1 METLADWIE
10 RDGSLT
16 EKDAVG
22 WVLRLAKRI
31 EALHALGVAHGNI
44 SPACVRADGAACSS
58 RGVLVDVRDTA
69 ADPHYHSPER
79 ASGASLSATDDV
91 WALAATLYAAVT
103 GQPPFGG
110 TGEAE
115 AHQRILSGTNPAPLA
130 VFDVGDDELQRVF
143 DAAFQRDPGRR
154 TTRLAALREALEKW
168 SPEARA
174 LPPLEDGG
182 DGEDGED
189 EDEDDDART
198 VMRGPV
204 DVAGLLARGGA
215 GSTGGPRAPNPQPN
229 SAMGGA
235 RGPQAPAGPLVGGP
249 RGPHAPA
256 GPLVGGP
263 RLPHA
268 PGAGVV
274 GGLVRPPGAPVPGA
288 FGAVGGPRA
297 PMPPAHAGA
306 GPGLVRPP
314 GAPAPGAM
322 GGPRAAQPSGSF
334 GVVAPSPPLAA
345 HTPQGAPAGVRP
357 PGLGAHS
364 PLPGFGPG
372 AGPRSALARPPGAPA
387 GALPLGARSPALVP
401 PAPAR
406 PADSEL
412 PDSEDSAGDGELR
425 TMMMFDAAKNL
436 VGPPPGG
443 HPAPLPIPDDVA
455 VPRDDDDDAIKTTVA
470 GSALSGG
477 PGEDEGEEAEEDD
490 LAKTAMLM
498 VPPGL
503 ADAHPPRR
511 PAAGSPGAR
520 EADAPSAGVFVYAGR
535 SAAKPDAAASFAG
548 AEREAPPTAPA
559 PPPAPL
565 FGAGTPAPPLARGA
579 SEPTSPQDRIARLL
593 GQAGFEPG
601 ASLDGPPEG
610 DGSGGLASTM
620 AFDAS
625 GGGQAGLAAGP
636 GPAAGAAAPQA
647 SPGAPPGAWSPGGG
661 SPIAPFVAPA
671 AAPGYQATASGQY
684 PAVVAGPDGSLGP
697 APAMFVPAPVAP
709 AAMEPQP
716 SQTTGVKVA
725 LLAAFITLI
734 VAALATILVMKSG
747 LLR

>member
-44 SPACVRADGAACSS
+44 SPACVCADGAACSS
-58 RGVLVDVRDTA
+58 RGVLVDVRETA

-91 WALAATLYAAVT
+91 WALAATLYACVT

-154 TTRLAALREALEKW
+154 TTRLAALRAALEKW

-182 DGEDGED
+182 EDGD
-189 EDEDDDART
+189 DEDDDDEDART

-204 DVAGLLARGGA
+204 DMAGLISMGIA
-215 GSTGGPRAPNPQPN
+215 GPTGGPRAPQTPPN
-229 SAMGGA
+229 SAMGGPRA
-235 RGPQAPAGPLVGGP
+235 PQPLAGPLVGGP
-249 RGPHAPA
+249 RAPQAPA
-256 GPLVGGP
+256 GVG
-263 RLPHA
+263 A
-268 PGAGVV
+268 
-274 GGLVRPPGAPVPGA
+274 GLVRPPGAPVPGPR
-288 FGAVGGPRA
+288 GVVGGPRA
-297 PMPPAHAGA
+297 PVPPAGVGAGA
-306 GPGLVRPP
+306 GLVRPP
-314 GAPAPGAM
+314 GAPVPAPT
-322 GGPRAAQPSGSF
+322 GGPRPPQAPGSF
-334 GVVAPSPPLAA
+334 GVAAPSPALAA
-345 HTPQGAPAGVRP
+345 RTPHGIPAGPIGAPPVGGRP
-357 PGLGAHS
+357 PGLGVHS
-364 PLPGFGPG
+364 PLPGFAPG
-372 AGPRSALARPPGAPA
+372 AAGPRPPLARPPGAPA
-387 GALPLGARSPALVP
+387 GAPPLGARSPAPVP
-401 PAPAR
+401 PAP
-406 PADSEL
+406 PPGADSPLDNEE
-412 PDSEDSAGDGELR
+412 SSGEGELR

-436 VGPPPGG
+436 VAQPGG
-443 HPAPLPIPDDVA
+443 GRPALLAVPADVA
-455 VPRDDDDDAIKTTVA
+455 VPRDDDEDEAIKTTVA

-477 PGEDEGEEAEEDD
+477 PGEGDAEEEPEDD

-503 ADAHPPRR
+503 ADARPQRR
-511 PAAGSPGAR
+511 PAAGVPEAR
-520 EADAPSAGVFVYAGR
+520 AAAPPAGVFVYAGR
-535 SAAKPDAAASFAG
+535 SAAKPEAAASSAE
-548 AEREAPPTAPA
+548 AEREAPVTAPA

-610 DGSGGLASTM
+610 DGAGDLASTV
-620 AFDAS
+620 AFDS
-625 GGGQAGLAAGP
+625 SRTSQVDLAAVAAP
-636 GPAAGAAAPQA
+636 APAAGVAAFQA
-647 SPGAPPGAWSPGGG
+647 SPGASPGGWSPAGG
-661 SPIAPFVAPA
+661 SAIAPFVAPA

-697 APAMFVPAPVAP
+697 APAMLAPLPVAP
-709 AAMEPQP
+709 SAIEPAQ
-716 SQTTGVKVA
+716 SQTTGIKVA
-725 LLAAFITLI
+725 LLAALITLI

-747 LLR
+747 LLQR